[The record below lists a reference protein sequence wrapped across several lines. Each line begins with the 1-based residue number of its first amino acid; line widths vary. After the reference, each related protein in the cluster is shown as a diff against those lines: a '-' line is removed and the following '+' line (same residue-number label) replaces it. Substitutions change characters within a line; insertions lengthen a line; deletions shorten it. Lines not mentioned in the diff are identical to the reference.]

1 MLFFLFLLFLYYL
14 FKLKQIKKVL
24 RLTFH
29 QKQNTLYATFQNSQF
44 LRIFSTLENGKSTPF
59 KKNNIYLV
67 KFRGIYPTMQKT
79 FKDYGK
85 SN

>member
-59 KKNNIYLV
+59 
-67 KFRGIYPTMQKT
+67 QKE
-79 FKDYGK
+79 KHLLGK
-85 SN
+85 I